1 MSVVSDSLSAAVKMN
16 RWQLVGHS
24 SGHASSPS
32 WQPSCLHNHFDT
44 SSEEVQAQVMTRLIS
59 CSTAFSAPSSCILLE
74 KVLHHHTVTQA
85 HPHSHT
91 HTSIPSHHHV
101 PSQSLRECEEQVE
114 GLVAHVTDLRS
125 EMSLL
130 RDHVTSHHT
139 HNNNILVKDLV
150 REGDVRRGG
159 MQGRKV

>member
-1 MSVVSDSLSAAVKMN
+1 M
-16 RWQLVGHS
+16 
-24 SGHASSPS
+24 
-32 WQPSCLHNHFDT
+32 
-44 SSEEVQAQVMTRLIS
+44 
-59 CSTAFSAPSSCILLE
+59 
-74 KVLHHHTVTQA
+74 
-85 HPHSHT
+85 
-91 HTSIPSHHHV
+91 
-101 PSQSLRECEEQVE
+101 
-114 GLVAHVTDLRS
+114 AHVTDLRS